1 MSLRSIPLSIIYNLW
16 VQNGLGNV
24 HQGTIFDDGFK
35 VEVESTIKEHEM
47 LFKPLVSHVP
57 EEDDDYET
65 LAQ

>member
-1 MSLRSIPLSIIYNLW
+1 M
-16 VQNGLGNV
+16 V

-35 VEVESTIKEHEM
+35 VEVESTIKEHEV
-47 LFKPLVSHVP
+47 LFKRLVSHVP